1 MRLDKFL
8 SNMGA
13 GTRSEVKQL
22 LKKNAVMVN
31 GKKEKQSKRQIDPEV
46 DEISVNGEVIAYI
59 DKIYLMLNKPAGYV
73 SAVEDAEHN
82 TVISLIE
89 QYQYLDLFP
98 VGRLD
103 KDTEGLLLITN
114 DGQFNHDVMSPNKH
128 VSKVYQVQAAQP
140 VTQDDVQRFKEGIE
154 LSDGKVKPA
163 KLEITEDPQ
172 IVFVTIH
179 EGRYHQ
185 VKRMF
190 HAIDNE
196 VTKLKRV
203 KIGNLK
209 LDDNLLKGEYRE
221 LTETELELVKS

>member
-1 MRLDKFL
+1 
-8 SNMGA
+8 
-13 GTRSEVKQL
+13 
-22 LKKNAVMVN
+22 
-31 GKKEKQSKRQIDPEV
+31 
-46 DEISVNGEVIAYI
+46 
-59 DKIYLMLNKPAGYV
+59 MLNKPAGYV

>member
-31 GKKEKQSKRQIDPEV
+31 GKKEKQSKRQIDPEA

-128 VSKVYQVQAAQP
+128 VSKVYQVEAAQP

-209 LDDNLLKGEYRE
+209 LDDNLLKGEYRV

>member
-31 GKKEKQSKRQIDPEV
+31 GKKEKQSKRQIDPEA

-154 LSDGKVKPA
+154 LSDGKVKTA

>member
-31 GKKEKQSKRQIDPEV
+31 GKKEKQSKRQIDPEA

>member
-31 GKKEKQSKRQIDPEV
+31 GKKEKQSKRQIDPEA

-128 VSKVYQVQAAQP
+128 VSKVYQVQAAQL

>member
-31 GKKEKQSKRQIDPEV
+31 GKKEKQSKRQINPEA

-140 VTQDDVQRFKEGIE
+140 VTQDDVQRFEEGIE

-172 IVFVTIH
+172 VVFVTIH

-221 LTETELELVKS
+221 LTETELELVKN

>member
-31 GKKEKQSKRQIDPEV
+31 GKKEKQSKRQIDPEA

-128 VSKVYQVQAAQP
+128 VSKVYQVEAAQP

>member
-8 SNMGA
+8 SNMGV

-22 LKKNAVMVN
+22 LKQNAVEVN
-31 GKKEKQSKRQIDPEV
+31 NKKEKQSKRQINPNS
-46 DEISVNGEVIAYI
+46 DEITVNGERITYI

-73 SAVEDAEHN
+73 SAVEDSEHL
-82 TVISLIE
+82 TVIGLIE
-89 QYQYLDLFP
+89 DYQYLDIFP

-114 DGQFNHDVMSPNKH
+114 DGQFNHDIMSPNKH
-128 VSKVYQVQAAQP
+128 VSKVYQVETAQP
-140 VTQDDVQRFKEGIE
+140 VSHEDVQKFEQGIE
-154 LSDGKVKPA
+154 LSDGPVKPA
-163 KLEITEDPQ
+163 KLELTDHPKL
-172 IVFVTIH
+172 VYVTIQ

-190 HAIDNE
+190 HAVENE

-203 KIGNLK
+203 QIGNLK
-209 LDDNLLKGEYRE
+209 LDDNLTKGAYRT
-221 LTETELELVKS
+221 LTEAELELVKS

>member
-1 MRLDKFL
+1 
-8 SNMGA
+8 
-13 GTRSEVKQL
+13 
-22 LKKNAVMVN
+22 MVN
-31 GKKEKQSKRQIDPEV
+31 GKKEKQSKRQIDPEA

>member
-31 GKKEKQSKRQIDPEV
+31 GKKEKQSKRQINPEA

-128 VSKVYQVQAAQP
+128 VSKVYQVEAAQP